1 MINNQLALREL
12 KPENCRF
19 RNFSASVLSSIIRI
33 YTDMKNTPA
42 QMVSSIQRPA
52 RWSRLL
58 VSAFALSLSASG
70 WAQNVVS
77 TLAGTG
83 SAGAVNGTGVAA
95 SFQFTNPSAVAVD
108 ATGNLFVADAA
119 NHVIRKVTL
128 LGAVTTF
135 AGTAGSTGSV
145 DGAGA
150 TLARFNQPQGL
161 AIDGAGNLY
170 VADSNNHTVRMVT
183 PSAVVSTLAGTAT
196 SSGVVNATGA
206 LARFN
211 QPLGITADRAGA
223 GGAAVNI
230 FVADT
235 QSHTIRQIVVATGVV
250 TTLAGTG
257 TSGAVNG
264 TGTLASFNH
273 PDALVTNAAGTTVY
287 VADTFNH
294 VIRAITVP
302 GGVVTTVAGTAS
314 LAGQGEGTGTAAT
327 FDNPAGIALDG
338 SGNLLVADTF
348 NHTIRSITLPGGVV
362 STYAGLA
369 DVSGIT
375 DGLATAAR
383 FNFPSGITFSSF
395 SANVYVVDTNNQV
408 IRKSA
413 AAVAAAISS
422 QPVAA
427 AVAVGASPTF
437 SVAAT
442 GNPTPTYQWRYKPA
456 GSSGDFVNITPS
468 ATYTGSTTATLTVV
482 GVTSG
487 MTGDQFQVLVSNG
500 VGTVVTSSAAALTV
514 TQAPIF
520 TSAASTNFTIG
531 QAGTFTVTAAGTPAP
546 TLSRT
551 AGIFPSW
558 ASFSTATGVGVLSGT
573 PLDAVGAPFSFTLT
587 ATSSAGT
594 VNQSFSLT
602 VLTGPAIATHPVNA
616 TASPGT
622 NVSYSV
628 AATSNSGALLYQWQR
643 QAVGT
648 VGFVSL
654 ADNGHYA
661 GSATVT
667 LSINTLSLAEH
678 GDEFRVV
685 VTSGAGSPAT
695 STSATLTVTQA
706 PVITS
711 LATAAFVEGQ
721 PGLFIVQATGS
732 PAPSFSLTGGIL
744 PAGLVL
750 APFTG
755 VISDTPAVGSSSTPI
770 YTVQITASNAVAP
783 SAQQTL
789 TLSVSPTALVPAF
802 STQPVSVSASL
813 GQAVTYTVVATGTPT
828 PTLQWQRQLSGTSS
842 FENVANGSNFS
853 GVTTA
858 TLTLI
863 NPNSG
868 MSGDSFRAV
877 ATSTSG
883 TANSNPATLTL
894 VIGTSLSTFAGQA
907 GAFGSTDA
915 TTTAARFNTPTG
927 LAVDSLGNIYV
938 ADTTNHVIRKI
949 TSAGVVT
956 TLAGSPGA
964 SGNLDGTG
972 SAARFNAPSGVAVN
986 TVGTVYVADT
996 FSHTIR
1002 MITAQGVVTTLAG
1015 APGVSGSAN
1024 GMGAAAQFNYP
1035 AGVAVDPSGFVF
1047 VADTFNHT
1055 IRRITAD
1062 GTVSV
1067 FAGSSGIRGGVNDLG
1082 GAARFAFPSALAT
1095 DSSGN
1100 LYVADSYNHVI
1111 RRVLTTG
1118 LVSTLAGTFGTV
1130 GTTDSPALFNQ
1141 PLGVA
1146 VDSSGNVYVADTF
1159 SSTIR
1164 RITPVGVV
1172 STLAGLPSTVG
1183 SIDGIGS
1190 AARLNQPYGIAVD
1203 AAGKIYVSDT
1213 RNHTIRRSGTV
1224 TAPQIQTQPAA
1235 VASAVGGTVSFSVA
1249 ATGAPT
1255 PAIFQWQRRPVDGSG
1270 FVVITDGA
1278 PYSGASTATL
1288 SVAGV
1293 TSAMNGDQFR
1303 VLVSNLISP
1312 EALSN
1317 AVALTVGTAPVF
1329 TSAVTATFQAATSGS
1344 FTVTATSATTV
1355 TFSATGLPSW
1365 ATLNTSTGEITGAPV
1380 DTAGSPVTVSIS
1392 ANNGLAVTQA
1402 LVITVT
1408 PAVIAPAITV
1418 QPVSASVDQGQI
1430 ATLSVTA
1437 TGTAPLNYQWLRN
1450 GVALASA
1457 TSSTFS
1463 LASAQVASAG
1473 SYTVRVTNA
1482 VGSVVS
1488 NGAALVVN
1496 AVPSFVSQPRAQSAL
1511 AGSSVVFST
1520 EAEGGANF
1528 TYIWR
1533 KNGVAIA
1540 GATGSTLA
1548 LSSVAASDAGNYD
1561 VLVSNALGQV
1571 GSSLAQLSV
1580 VSAPTAPVITAQP
1593 ANRTVL
1599 LGATTT
1605 FSVSA
1610 SGAPAP
1616 SFQWRRNGTA
1626 IANATNANLVIN
1638 NAQAGDAF
1646 SYDVVVTNSV
1656 GNISSER
1663 ASLRV
1668 LARSYAGY
1676 YFGTFSG
1683 SLGNYAIYVRDD
1695 NSAVFL
1701 GYLPGSNAPV
1711 MNLNI
1716 TVNDAGQFAFSQG
1729 AIALSSA
1736 AQGAD
1741 EPARAAALTASSL
1754 AGTIASDGTISG
1766 TIQGGASA
1774 TLSGTRAADAGGSQA
1789 VAGFYQSGAPSSA
1802 ATSFTI
1808 AGPANQAVFVTQ
1820 SGAVFDGGLG
1830 SVNGAGQ
1837 VNISGKT
1844 STIAATIAPSTR
1856 TITVTSTGGIAA
1868 TFSGASDDVLAR
1880 ARLVNISSRARVGTL
1895 DSLLIAGFVISG
1907 EESKPVLI
1915 RAVGPTLATLG
1926 VAGALASPKLELFRD
1941 GVALAV
1947 NSGIAANRTV
1957 IDAAGLRAGA
1967 FVLGGADAAILTTLA
1982 PGSYTA
1988 QVSSATSALGVA
2000 LVEVYDLSAPATGQK
2015 LINIS
2020 TRASAGTVENALT
2033 AGFVVPAGAVKRV
2046 LVRAVGPGLTVL
2058 KVAGALLQPSLTLR
2072 NRTTGIVVAQNTN
2085 WTTSLDAAAIT
2096 AASAQVAFPLAN
2108 NDSAMIVT
2116 LLSGEYVAEVSS
2128 PGAAT
2133 GVALIEVYELQ

>member
-1 MINNQLALREL
+1 
-12 KPENCRF
+12 
-19 RNFSASVLSSIIRI
+19 
-33 YTDMKNTPA
+33 MKNTPA
-42 QMVSSIQRPA
+42 QMVPSIQRSA

-58 VSAFALSLSASG
+58 VSALALSLSASG

-83 SAGAVNGTGVAA
+83 SAGAVNGTGAAA

-119 NHVIRKVTL
+119 NHVIRKVTP
-128 LGAVTTF
+128 LGVVTTF

-196 SSGVVNATGA
+196 FSGAVNAAGA

-235 QSHTIRQIVVATGVV
+235 QSHSIRQIVVATGVV

-264 TGTLASFNH
+264 TGPAASFNH

-369 DVSGIT
+369 DASGTT
-375 DGLATAAR
+375 DGLAAAAR
-383 FNFPSGITFSSF
+383 FNFPSGIAFSSF
-395 SANVYVVDTNNQV
+395 GANVFVVDTNNQV

-437 SVAAT
+437 SVVAT
-442 GNPTPTYQWRYKPA
+442 GNPTPTYQWQFKPA
-456 GSSGDFVNITPS
+456 GSGTFVNITPS
-468 ATYTGSTTATLTVV
+468 ATYTGSTTATLAVV

-558 ASFSTATGVGVLSGT
+558 ASFNTATGVLSGQ
-573 PLDAVGAPFSFTLT
+573 PIDAVGAPFSFTLT

-602 VLTGPAIATHPVNA
+602 VLTGPAIATQPVNA

-648 VGFVSL
+648 VGFVNL

-695 STSATLTVTQA
+695 STSAALTVTQA

-711 LATAAFVEGQ
+711 LAMAAFVEGQ

-732 PAPSFSLTGGIL
+732 PAPSFSLTGGSL

-755 VISDTPAVGSSSTPI
+755 VISGTPAVGSSSTPI

-789 TLSVSPTALVPAF
+789 ILSVSPTALVPAF

-858 TLTLI
+858 TLILI

-868 MSGDSFRAV
+868 MTGDSFRAV

-883 TANSNPATLTL
+883 TASSNPATLTL

-972 SAARFNAPSGVAVN
+972 SAARFNAPGGVAVN
-986 TVGTVYVADT
+986 SVGTVYVADT
-996 FSHTIR
+996 YSHTIR

-1035 AGVAVDPSGFVF
+1035 AGVAVDPSGNVF

-1082 GAARFAFPSALAT
+1082 GAARFAYPNALAT

-1183 SIDGIGS
+1183 SVDGIGS

-1255 PAIFQWQRRPVDGSG
+1255 PAIFQWQRQPVDGSG

-1329 TSAVTATFQAATSGS
+1329 TSAATATFQAAISGS
-1344 FTVTATSATTV
+1344 FTVAATSATTV

-1365 ATLNTSTGEITGAPV
+1365 ATLNAATGAITGTPV
-1380 DTAGSPVTVSIS
+1380 DTAGSPVTVAIS

-1482 VGSVVS
+1482 VGSLVS
-1488 NGAALVVN
+1488 NGATLVVN

-1701 GYLPGSNAPV
+1701 GYLPGSNSPV

-1736 AQGAD
+1736 AQAAD
-1741 EPARAAALTASSL
+1741 EPARAAALAASSL

-1766 TIQGGASA
+1766 TMQGGASA

-1789 VAGFYQSGAPSSA
+1789 VAGFYQSGASGSA

-2072 NRTTGIVVAQNTN
+2072 NRTTGVAVAQNTN